1 MWFSSILSMKIPR
14 IELFEW
20 LQNNH
25 QRAEHILAF
34 SKMKGLSKREYHE
47 LVNYDLEPE
56 LDLGRGDPRGAN
68 EFKQILKEMYGCGI
82 YNIVT
87 TSGGTQANF
96 LVFLAT
102 LNKNDEFIIE
112 QPGYQPMWLT
122 PEMIGARMIPWPR
135 RFENGFRLD
144 VDALEALITDRTK
157 LIVLTNPHNPTG
169 VVADRELEIK
179 KIAEMAQA
187 RGIYVL
193 IDEIFLDGAAE
204 PQVSAYGLPNV
215 IITSSMTKVYGLGG
229 QRTGWIIAPPEIVSQ
244 CQNAKVHANGS
255 TSYVGELMNAYAL
268 RNARKLLVQRFNK
281 HSISNF
287 QLLREWMETNQ
298 DIVEWVR
305 PHGGIMCFPRYR
317 VNMSSI
323 ELCHKL
329 LDDHGVM
336 VIPGEYFNMDGH
348 IRLCYTCSEDVLT
361 GGLNALGKGLREL
374 GSG

>member
-1 MWFSSILSMKIPR
+1 MWSVSIHPMKIPR

-25 QRAEHILAF
+25 ERAEYVLAF
-34 SKMKGLSKREYHE
+34 SKMKGLSKREYDE
-47 LVNYDLEPE
+47 LVQFDLGPE
-56 LDLGRGDPRGAN
+56 LDLGRGDPTGAY
-68 EFKQILKEMYGCGI
+68 EFKQILMEIYGCGI
-82 YNIVT
+82 NNIVT

-102 LNKNDEFIIE
+102 LQKKDKFIIE

-122 PEMIGARMIPWPR
+122 PRMMGARKIPWHR
-135 RFENGFRLD
+135 RFEDDFRLD
-144 VDALEALITDRTK
+144 VDALKNLITHRTK

-169 VVADRELEIK
+169 VVADREAEIK
-179 KIAEMAQA
+179 KIAEIAHA
-187 RGIYVL
+187 KGIYVL
-193 IDEIFLDGAAE
+193 IDEIFLDGTDV

-229 QRTGWIIAPPEIVSQ
+229 QRTGWIIAPPEIAAQ
-244 CQNAKVHANGS
+244 CQIAKVHANGS

-268 RNARKLLVQRFNK
+268 RNARKLLMQRFTK
-281 HSISNF
+281 LSVSNY
-287 QLLREWMETNQ
+287 QILGKWMEANQ
-298 DIVEWVR
+298 DVVEWVR
-305 PHGGIMCFPRYR
+305 PHGGIMCFPKYR

-336 VIPGEYFNMDGH
+336 VNPGEYFNMDGH
-348 IRLCYTCSEDVLT
+348 IRLCYTCSEDVLR
-361 GGLNALGKGLREL
+361 GGLNALGKGLKEL

>member
-1 MWFSSILSMKIPR
+1 MWLVSIHPVKIPP

-25 QRAEHILAF
+25 ERAEYVLAF
-34 SKMKGLSKREYHE
+34 SKMKGLSKGEYDE
-47 LVNYDLEPE
+47 LVQYDLKPE
-56 LDLGRGDPRGAN
+56 LDLGRGDPRGAY
-68 EFKQILKEMYGCGI
+68 EFKQILMEIYGCGI
-82 YNIVT
+82 DNIVT

-102 LNKNDEFIIE
+102 LQKKDKFIIE

-122 PEMIGARMIPWPR
+122 PQMLGGRKIPWLR
-135 RFENGFRLD
+135 RFEDDFRLD
-144 VDALEALITDRTK
+144 VDALKNLITNRTK

-169 VVADRELEIK
+169 VVADRKFEIK
-179 KIAEMAQA
+179 KIAEIAQA
-187 RGIYVL
+187 KGIYVL
-193 IDEIFLDGAAE
+193 IDEIFLDGTDV

-229 QRTGWIIAPPEIVSQ
+229 QRTGWIIAPPEIAAQ
-244 CQNAKVHANGS
+244 CQIAKVHANGS

-268 RNARKLLVQRFNK
+268 RNARKLLMQRFTK
-281 HSISNF
+281 LSLSNF
-287 QLLREWMETNQ
+287 QVLSKWMDANQ

-305 PHGGIMCFPRYR
+305 PHGGIMCFPKYR

-336 VIPGEYFNMDGH
+336 VNPGEYFNMDGH
-348 IRLCYTCSEDVLT
+348 IRLCYTCEEDVLR
-361 GGLNALGKGLREL
+361 GGLNALGKGLKEL
-374 GSG
+374 ASG